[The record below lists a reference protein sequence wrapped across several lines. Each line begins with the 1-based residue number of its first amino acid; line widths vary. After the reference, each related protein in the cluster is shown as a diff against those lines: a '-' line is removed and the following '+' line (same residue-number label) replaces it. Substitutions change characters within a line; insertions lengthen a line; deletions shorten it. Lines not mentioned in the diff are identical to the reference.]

1 MQYSKTGCDAY
12 SLSYCKRSPEWEL
25 YGSFMGSLFCH
36 QESIEPDPAHYFP
49 YDKSAE
55 RKKREKEEKEG
66 REKGEERIVE
76 ELCVA

>member
-1 MQYSKTGCDAY
+1 MLQVEPSTKIRGSVSPRQNS
-12 SLSYCKRSPEWEL
+12 SLTT
-25 YGSFMGSLFCH
+25 SLFCH
-36 QESIEPDPAHYFP
+36 QESIEPAPAHFFP